1 MLVRKASL
9 DWRYAVLALTLILPA
24 SLLSLSAAATSQ
36 FQNEKLTTLAYLAAG
51 AMSFIVFFQGMYAY
65 YATNSRRLLWMSAGF
80 FIMGTG
86 MIASAITA
94 ASPDIDRFNES
105 IWFRVGGE
113 FIAATFI
120 LLGTLRIDRS
130 IDRSLEFKA
139 YILVAT
145 IMVALI
151 SASVFFLVVEESLI
165 PPLYTSD
172 LGWEPISL
180 FVELHILIFFAVIA
194 VVYASIYS
202 KNNSPILFWFIIGF
216 ILLTYSEMSFTLER
230 FLNLDVGSYVTWIG
244 RLFLPVPFV
253 TFIMGLYKAR

>member
-1 MLVRKASL
+1 M
-9 DWRYAVLALTLILPA
+9 
-24 SLLSLSAAATSQ
+24 LSLSAITTSQ

-86 MIASAITA
+86 MMASAVTA
-94 ASPDIDRFNES
+94 ASSDTDHFNRS
-105 IWFRVGGE
+105 VWFRVAGE
-113 FIAATFI
+113 FIAASFI
-120 LLGTLRIDRS
+120 LIGTLRIDRS

-151 SASVFFLVVEESLI
+151 SATVFFLVVEESLI
-165 PPLYTSD
+165 PPLYTIDS
-172 LGWEPISL
+172 GWEPISL
-180 FVELHILIFFAVIA
+180 LVELNILIFFAVIA

-202 KNNSPILFWFIIGF
+202 KNNSLILFWFIIGF
-216 ILLTYSEMSFTLER
+216 VLLTFSEISFTLER
-230 FLNLDVGSYVTWIG
+230 FLNLDTGSYIMWIG
-244 RLFLPVPFV
+244 RLFLPIPFV